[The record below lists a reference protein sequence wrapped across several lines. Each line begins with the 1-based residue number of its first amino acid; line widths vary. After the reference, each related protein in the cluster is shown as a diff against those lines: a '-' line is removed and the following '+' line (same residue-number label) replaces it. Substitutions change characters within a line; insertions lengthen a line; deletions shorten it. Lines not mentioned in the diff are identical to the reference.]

1 MPCNCEKK
9 NKSTNFIK
17 YPQFA
22 DIRTRLQSF
31 YFPFQW
37 PPSIKQSPHELADC
51 GFFYEGISDVVTC
64 FTCGG
69 KLHSWR
75 SEDCVKSE
83 HCAWFPNC
91 NYIAKSNNN
100 DEIN

>member
-37 PPSIKQSPHELADC
+37 PPSIKQTPRDLADS
-51 GFFYEGISDVVTC
+51 GFFYEGLSDVVTC

-75 SEDCVKSE
+75 ATDDVNYE
-83 HCAWFPNC
+83 HLEWFPHC
-91 NYIAKSNNN
+91 SF
-100 DEIN
+100 INKQNKDVLN